1 LKACFEILK
10 GHTRKSRK
18 EREGKKK
25 KSLSAPNRTTIYHTR
40 CLPSHVKWK
49 QHPTPNW
56 LTNMTLVPCLNHK
69 WLTRYLNWWE
79 SRLVNSQQWQFSSSI
94 TPWWVGD
101 SSKLMRKQ
109 TSKQPT
115 VAVLPASGM
124 NVTLESFQIHLSN
137 ECNSGIIPNPQ
148 VS

>member
-18 EREGKKK
+18 EREEKKK
-25 KSLSAPNRTTIYHTR
+25 EKLVGTKPNNYLPHTLASFSR
-40 CLPSHVKWK
+40 QMKA
-49 QHPTPNW
+49 TPNW
-56 LTNMTLVPCLNHK
+56 LTNVTVPVPCLNHK

-109 TSKQPT
+109 T
-115 VAVLPASGM
+115 ASGM